1 MIAGKLRG
9 GGISIPSGDAFYSST
24 GTNTTFTVP
33 ANVTKICIAM
43 TTGTSSN
50 SAGGKMSVVRNSNST
65 WLAAA
70 AKYISPTYT
79 SSVSGLILP
88 IAAGVVGVVGKGG
101 NASTSAPT
109 FQMNL
114 TYNIHTYTHNGAPYN
129 VPPNPV
135 YLGGSSIPPAYISV
149 VDTNGRYVS
158 IPGDGNGNYN
168 GTAYRATDIAGNPT
182 AAMSFGYSVVSSGG
196 STVPGTNTSLVISGS
211 GGTQTFVGASTG
223 TTSVGSNSLVP
234 ASTQTSVEKTI
245 SITIGSVSGWL
256 YYSYD
261 AQRSNTLGVS
271 DYSYQ
276 RSATISGNIIYSG
289 GDTGNI
295 TSHVNDLTVTPGE
308 TFTVKIGSGT
318 GQAVRFMWGTG
329 RSFPSNSA

>member
-24 GTNTTFTVP
+24 GTSTFTVP

-50 SAGGKMSVVRNSNST
+50 SSGGKTSVVRNSNGT

-88 IAAGVVGVVGKGG
+88 IAAGTVGVVGKGG
-101 NASTSAPT
+101 DASTSAPT

-114 TYNIHTYTHNGAPYN
+114 LYNTHTYTHNGTPYN

-149 VDTNGRYVS
+149 SDTNGRSVA
-158 IPGDGNGNYN
+158 IPGDGYGNYN
-168 GTAYRATDIAGNPT
+168 GIAYRALDPYGGTPT
-182 AAMSFGYSVVSSGG
+182 ATMSFRYQIASYGG
-196 STVPGTNTSLVISGS
+196 STVPGTNTSLTISGS
-211 GGTQTFVGASTG
+211 GGTQTFAGASSGTASTG
-223 TTSVGSNSLVP
+223 SNTLSP
-234 ASTQTSVEKTI
+234 ASTQTSVEKII
-245 SITIGSVSGWL
+245 SITIGSTSGWL
-256 YYSYD
+256 YYRYD
-261 AQRSNTLGVS
+261 PQRSNTIGVS
-271 DYSYQ
+271 DYVVQ
-276 RSATISGNIIYSG
+276 VGATISGNVIYNSNT
-289 GDTGNI
+289 DNI
-295 TSHVNDLTVTPGE
+295 TPYINDLTVTPGE

-318 GQAVRFMWGTG
+318 GQAVRFMWGNG